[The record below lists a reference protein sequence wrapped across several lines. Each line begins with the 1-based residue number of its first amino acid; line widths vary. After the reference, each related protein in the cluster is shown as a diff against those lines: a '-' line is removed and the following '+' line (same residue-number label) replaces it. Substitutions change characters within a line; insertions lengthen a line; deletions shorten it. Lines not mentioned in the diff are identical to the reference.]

1 LAVAVTMTSVPAMA
15 QQIRI
20 PTVASQVPGPVV
32 GTAMTKDY
40 VQMVGRAAYFWG
52 YPLVATTSRRD
63 AFAKAPERIYEG
75 GVVLSVAKTRSVNR
89 TAFEAGW
96 GRELP
101 TETGPRPCCQT
112 RE

>member
-40 VQMVGRAAYFWG
+40 VQMVGRAC
-52 YPLVATTSRRD
+52 
-63 AFAKAPERIYEG
+63 
-75 GVVLSVAKTRSVNR
+75 RS
-89 TAFEAGW
+89 
-96 GRELP
+96 P
-101 TETGPRPCCQT
+101 KHDP
-112 RE
+112 